1 MTSAELKRKKM
12 DLIRN
17 IDSFIEKY
25 NSLNNSVKNI
35 NNYLTSTEDS
45 MLNNEVLS
53 QSENIASVI
62 NKTINEVQ
70 AKKATAIA
78 KIDQEIRI
86 LEEQERKALLKR
98 QQEEKGELAN
108 GSNN

>member
-12 DLIRN
+12 ELIRS

-25 NSLNNSVKNI
+25 NSLNGSLRNI
-35 NNYLTSTEDS
+35 NNFLTSTEDT
-45 MLNNEVLS
+45 MLNNEVLN

-62 NKTINEVQ
+62 NKTINEIQ
-70 AKKATAIA
+70 AKKTAAIT

-86 LEEQERKALLKR
+86 LEEQERKALLKK
-98 QQEEKGELAN
+98 QQEEKGGAN
-108 GSNN
+108 DS

>member
-12 DLIRN
+12 ELIRN

-25 NSLNNSVKNI
+25 NSLNGSLRNI
-35 NNYLTSTEDS
+35 NNFLTSTEDT

-62 NKTINEVQ
+62 NKTINEIQ
-70 AKKATAIA
+70 AKKTAAIT

-86 LEEQERKALLKR
+86 LEEQERKALLKK
-98 QQEEKGELAN
+98 QQEEKGV
-108 GSNN
+108 S